1 MNPKLSSRVQIIPLL
16 KGYKAST
23 DGTDTSIYLDL
34 DVPAFTEL
42 LPYAESMT
50 LLTLTEGAPASGNF
64 EWNIGFLSGFD
75 RGHQGSF
82 LKLGPQNTAN
92 ITANG
97 SLRHA
102 AYSTILNFNL
112 NSRLQLLVKNKDNVS
127 GVYSATISAVLLVQ
141 LVSQ

>member
-82 LKLGPQNTAN
+82 LKIGDAAN
-92 ITANG
+92 ISANT
-97 SLRHA
+97 SLRHSP
-102 AYSTILNFNL
+102 YTTILNFNL
-112 NSRLQLLVKNKDNVS
+112 NSRLQLLVKNKNGQA

-141 LVSQ
+141 LIGQ